1 MKLLFLAPYV
11 YAPAYKEHS
20 KNKTGFGF
28 MVHDIASGVGKLGNR
43 VVLATYAFGP
53 KRNCQDFVI
62 AGNKPW
68 QNILFGHYKGIIRFC
83 LELKKNGASFKDVL
97 RGAYYHLHIGYIR
110 HLVKKEKPDVVHIHG
125 CTTELAV
132 TLRMLKALGVP
143 SVVTLHG
150 LLQDDPGASQYQKNC
165 ERQLVKDGNTTLT
178 VISSK
183 MKERLLSDYYGAD
196 NTDNVH
202 VITNGVNMSRQDAS
216 YDIRAKHGIPADKKI
231 ILTIGSVCALKN
243 QSQIARAFAM
253 LPKELREQYVL
264 LFAGT
269 IHENA
274 PVLQEIETLGLTEQA
289 LCLGFVPREELCNY
303 YSVADLTVTASVT
316 EGFGIP
322 MIEGFVYGVPCVAF
336 ADLDAI
342 GDIHSDCAMLLC
354 QTRSDEALA
363 DTMCQALGKAW
374 NKKEIMEHSKKFS
387 LEQMARSYQN
397 VYENTLES

>member
-1 MKLLFLAPYV
+1 MKLLFIAPYV

-28 MVHDIASGVGKLGNR
+28 MVHDIASGVGKLENQ

-53 KRNCQDFVI
+53 ERSCDGFRIVANSLIK
-62 AGNKPW
+62 
-68 QNILFGHYKGIIRFC
+68 NILHGHYKGLFRFC
-83 LELKKNGASFKDVL
+83 LELKKGGASFKDVL

-125 CTTELAV
+125 CTPENRELI
-132 TLRMLKALGVP
+132 RMLQALEVP
-143 SVVTLHG
+143 YVVTLHG

-243 QSQIARAFAM
+243 QNQIARAFASM
-253 LPKELREQYVL
+253 PQELRDQCVL

-269 IHENA
+269 VYENS
-274 PVLQEIETLGLTEQA
+274 PILDEIEALGLGEQVR
-289 LCLGFVPREELCNY
+289 CLGFIPREELCNY

-336 ADLDAI
+336 SDLDAI
-342 GDIHSDCAMLLC
+342 GDIYDERAMLLC
-354 QTRSDEALA
+354 TERSDEALA
-363 DTMCQALGKAW
+363 ESICRALGKLW
-374 NKKEIMEHSKKFS
+374 NKNEIMEHSKKFS
-387 LEQMARSYQN
+387 LEQVVKNYQR
-397 VYENTLES
+397 VFEKVLSS